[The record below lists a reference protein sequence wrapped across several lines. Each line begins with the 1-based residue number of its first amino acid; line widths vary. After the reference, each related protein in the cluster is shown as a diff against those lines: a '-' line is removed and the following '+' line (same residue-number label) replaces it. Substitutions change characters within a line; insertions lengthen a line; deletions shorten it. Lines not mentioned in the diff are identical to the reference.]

1 MRGMGIVSEIDA
13 DKLLDLHMQLLK
25 RQDKLIERVEV
36 LEIKVM
42 RLERENELHR
52 GIFKGV
58 QTTNKNV
65 GKRMGR

>member
-1 MRGMGIVSEIDA
+1 MTISEIGI

-36 LEIKVM
+36 LEIKAM

-52 GIFKGV
+52 GVLKSV
-58 QTTNKNV
+58 QAANKNV

>member
-1 MRGMGIVSEIDA
+1 MVLDEIGI

-36 LEIKVM
+36 LEIKVI

-52 GIFKGV
+52 GVSKSV
-58 QTTNKNV
+58 QAANKNV

>member
-1 MRGMGIVSEIDA
+1 MKISEIGI

-36 LEIKVM
+36 LEIKVI
-42 RLERENELHR
+42 RLERENELYR
-52 GIFKGV
+52 GVLKSV
-58 QTTNKNV
+58 QATNKND